1 MNVQYNFSLNALHSM
16 SIHTFR
22 RRKKGSFPVRPWN
35 ISLWFISNR
44 ENTQQKAAL
53 FMMNISTAKLFLYGF
68 LRFTKRVYLQDKA
81 YRAIMPGTNVVNRCL
96 LHDFNAERVTTP
108 LDLKSYLSKLSVE
121 VTLCGHEHLPTLQSF
136 L

>member
-1 MNVQYNFSLNALHSM
+1 
-16 SIHTFR
+16 
-22 RRKKGSFPVRPWN
+22 
-35 ISLWFISNR
+35 
-44 ENTQQKAAL
+44 
-53 FMMNISTAKLFLYGF
+53 MMNISTAKLFLYGF

-96 LHDFNAERVTTP
+96 LHDFNAKWVTTP